1 MRKKIKVQ
9 ENSSIQCL
17 ESKKSKKDKT
27 MQNPQYSKSKR
38 YNGKR
43 IQTIISK
50 DTYEKFQK
58 KANQANISESAFLE
72 LIIEFNNSEQIDLFL
87 ELNKYKKINERLKNE
102 LVCLIE
108 NIQKIKKK
116 NKRILNGKYC

>member
-1 MRKKIKVQ
+1 
-9 ENSSIQCL
+9 
-17 ESKKSKKDKT
+17 

-58 KANQANISESAFLE
+58 KANQANMSESAFLE

-87 ELNKYKKINERLKNE
+87 ELNKYKKNQWKAKKWA
-102 LVCLIE
+102 CLFDRE
-108 NIQKIKKK
+108 YSK
-116 NKRILNGKYC
+116 NKKEK

>member
-1 MRKKIKVQ
+1 
-9 ENSSIQCL
+9 
-17 ESKKSKKDKT
+17 

-58 KANQANISESAFLE
+58 KASEANMSESAFLE
-72 LIIEFNNSEQIDLFL
+72 LIIEFNNSEQMDLFL
-87 ELNKYKKINERLKNE
+87 ELNKYKKINEKLKNE
-102 LVCLIE
+102 LNYLIE
-108 NIQKIKKK
+108 NIQKIQKK
-116 NKRILNGKYC
+116 NKKILKDKYC

>member
-1 MRKKIKVQ
+1 MQ

-17 ESKKSKKDKT
+17 ESKKKA
-27 MQNPQYSKSKR
+27 
-38 YNGKR
+38 KR
-43 IQTIISK
+43 IRQCKIHNTQNLK
-50 DTYEKFQK
+50 DTMVKGYKPSSAKILMRNFKK
-58 KANQANISESAFLE
+58 KANQANMSESAFLE

-108 NIQKIKKK
+108 NIQKIQKK
-116 NKRILNGKYC
+116 NKRILNGKYY